1 MSTWKSFAAAE
12 PMIAAKGRELFYQY
26 GVGLGFL
33 GTVRRD
39 GGPRV
44 HPICPILA
52 HDRLF
57 ALIVPGPKR
66 DDLRRD
72 PRYALHSLTSEPPR
86 QDDAFYLA
94 GSVQEVIDAATW
106 ERVAEQFLAERGMK
120 ARWPGFEAQTLVE
133 FDIQR
138 CLLTL
143 TSSEDGIPSGRTV
156 WHAPD

>member
-1 MSTWKSFAAAE
+1 
-12 PMIAAKGRELFYQY
+12 
-26 GVGLGFL
+26 
-33 GTVRRD
+33 
-39 GGPRV
+39 
-44 HPICPILA
+44 LA

-94 GSVQEVIDAATW
+94 GSVQEVIDAPTW